1 MSRTSVLFDAG
12 PLPDGS
18 MDDGWDMS
26 PRREGQVM
34 SDMPPPAEPADPER
48 FLMTARGKLTPA
60 EIEALLRP
68 DLSDMGPEPTPV
80 PSSAPP
86 AERPLGDFSAPAAK
100 PAPDTSLARRLA
112 ARLSM
117 ALRESCGL
125 PIAVQP
131 GDVQQ
136 LPFEHAVRLAGDER
150 GQAIACFSLPEGD
163 IGAML
168 ILPPGFAQL
177 LIETACGARA
187 RSGAPKPLSPIDL
200 ALLEALVRPLGT
212 SISAGLVFS
221 GVETETVYAAS
232 ISPPAGAV
240 AAALTF
246 RAQTE
251 SFTGSLIVSDAL
263 AGIAAPVPEPATAP
277 RATTGQG
284 ALSTVL
290 TARLASLSVPLSK
303 LSSLKP
309 GATLLLGVPA
319 DQPVELLSGGPDG
332 PLAAE
337 AEIGR
342 RGGRIALRVTR
353 RGPAIGPLNRPSA
366 G

>member
-1 MSRTSVLFDAG
+1 MSRTSVLFDAEA
-12 PLPDGS
+12 LPHGS
-18 MDDGWDMS
+18 ADDGWDMS

-34 SDMPPPAEPADPER
+34 NDMPPPAEPADPER

-68 DLSDMGPEPTPV
+68 DLSDMGPEP
-80 PSSAPP
+80 APR
-86 AERPLGDFSAPAAK
+86 AAVAADRPLGDFAVAARSA
-100 PAPDTSLARRLA
+100 APDTGIARRLV

-117 ALRESCGL
+117 ALRESCGM
-125 PIAVQP
+125 PVAVQA

-136 LPFEHAVRLAGDER
+136 EPFESAVRLCGDER
-150 GQAIACFSLPEGD
+150 GQAIVCFSLPEGD

-177 LIETACGARA
+177 LIETACGART
-187 RSGAPKPLSPIDL
+187 RSGSPKPLSPIDL
-200 ALLEALVRPLGT
+200 ALLEALVRPLAT
-212 SISAGLVFS
+212 AISSELGFA
-221 GVETETVYAAS
+221 GVETETIYAAS
-232 ISPPAGAV
+232 ISPPVEAI
-240 AAALTF
+240 AASLTF
-246 RAQTE
+246 RVQTE
-251 SFTGSLIVSDAL
+251 SFAGSLILNEAL
-263 AGIAAPVPEPATAP
+263 AELSTSSPQIAPQ
-277 RATTGQG
+277 TTSGQG

-290 TARLASLSVPLSK
+290 TARIASLAVPLSR
-303 LSSLKP
+303 LSGLKP

-319 DQPVELLSGGPDG
+319 DQPVELLSGGTDG

-342 RGGRIALRVTR
+342 RGGRIALRIMR
-353 RGPAIGPLNRPSA
+353 RGPAIGPLNRAPA

>member
-1 MSRTSVLFDAG
+1 
-12 PLPDGS
+12 
-18 MDDGWDMS
+18 
-26 PRREGQVM
+26 M

-68 DLSDMGPEPTPV
+68 DLSDMGPEP
-80 PSSAPP
+80 APAPRVTLP
-86 AERPLGDFSAPAAK
+86 ADRSLGDFALEQTQ
-100 PAPDTSLARRLA
+100 PAPDTGLARRLA

-131 GDVQQ
+131 GDVRQ

-150 GQAIACFSLPEGD
+150 GQAIVCFSLPEGD

-168 ILPPGFAQL
+168 ILPPGFTQL
-177 LIETACGARA
+177 LIESACGAKV

-200 ALLEALVRPLGT
+200 ALLEALVRPLGA
-212 SISAGLVFS
+212 SISAGLAFS

-232 ISPPAGAV
+232 ISSPVNAV
-240 AAALTF
+240 AASLTF
-246 RAQTE
+246 RAQAE
-251 SFTGSLIVSDAL
+251 SFSGCLIVSDAL
-263 AGIAAPVPEPATAP
+263 AGLPTQTPEPAAP
-277 RATTGQG
+277 ARAAVGQG

-303 LSSLKP
+303 LSGLKP
-309 GATLLLGVPA
+309 GATLLLGVPS

-342 RGGRIALRVTR
+342 RGGRIALRITR
-353 RGPAIGPLNRPSA
+353 RGPAIGPLNRVT
-366 G
+366 GG

>member
-1 MSRTSVLFDAG
+1 MTRTSVLFDAE
-12 PLPDGS
+12 PLPVGS
-18 MDDGWDMS
+18 AGDGWDMS
-26 PRREGQVM
+26 ARREGQVM
-34 SDMPPPAEPADPER
+34 SDMPSPAEPADPER
-48 FLMTARGKLTPA
+48 FLMTARGKLSPA

-68 DLSDMGPEPTPV
+68 DLSDMGPEPAPRASV
-80 PSSAPP
+80 PS
-86 AERPLGDFSAPAAK
+86 ERSLGDFAAV
-100 PAPDTSLARRLA
+100 PRGATPDTGIARRLA

-125 PIAVQP
+125 PVAIQAGEAQE
-131 GDVQQ
+131 
-136 LPFEHAVRLAGDER
+136 LPFDSAVRQCGDER
-150 GQAIACFSLPEGD
+150 GQAIVCFSMPEGD

-200 ALLEALVRPLGT
+200 ALLEALVRPLGAA
-212 SISAGLVFS
+212 ISAELGFA
-221 GVETETVYAAS
+221 GVETETIYAAS
-232 ISPPAGAV
+232 ISPPAQAI
-240 AAALTF
+240 AASLTF

-251 SFTGSLIVSDAL
+251 SFGGSLILSEAL
-263 AGIAAPVPEPATAP
+263 AGLTASQAEPAA
-277 RATTGQG
+277 AAATGQG

-290 TARLASLSVPLSK
+290 TARIASLSVPLSR
-303 LSSLKP
+303 LSGLKP

-319 DQPVELLSGGPDG
+319 DQPVQLLSGGTDG

-342 RGGRIALRVTR
+342 RGGRIALRITR
-353 RGPAIGPLNRPSA
+353 RGPAIGPLSRASV
-366 G
+366 

>member
-1 MSRTSVLFDAG
+1 MTRTSVLFDAA
-12 PLPDGS
+12 PLPMGS
-18 MDDGWDMS
+18 ADDEWDMS

-34 SDMPPPAEPADPER
+34 SDLPPPAEPADPER

-68 DLSDMGPEPTPV
+68 DLSDMGPEPAPR
-80 PSSAPP
+80 SALP
-86 AERPLGDFSAPAAK
+86 ADRALGDFSAPAAT
-100 PAPDTSLARRLA
+100 PAPDTGIARRLA

-125 PIAVQP
+125 PVALQP

-136 LPFEHAVRLAGDER
+136 LPFETAVRLAGDER
-150 GQAIACFSLPEGD
+150 GQAIVCFAQPEGD

-177 LIETACGARA
+177 LIETACGART

-212 SISAGLVFS
+212 SISADLVFA
-221 GVETETVYAAS
+221 GVETETLYAAS
-232 ISPPAGAV
+232 ISPPATAL
-240 AAALTF
+240 AAPLTF

-251 SFTGSLIVSDAL
+251 SFTGSLILSEAL
-263 AGIAAPVPEPATAP
+263 AGIALTPDTAAPALPATP
-277 RATTGQG
+277 QG
-284 ALSTVL
+284 ALSTVV

-303 LSSLKP
+303 LSGLKP

-319 DQPVELLSGGPDG
+319 DQPVELLSGGTDG
-332 PLAAE
+332 PLVAE

-342 RGGRIALRVTR
+342 RGGRIALRITR
-353 RGPAIGPLNRPSA
+353 RGP
-366 G
+366 